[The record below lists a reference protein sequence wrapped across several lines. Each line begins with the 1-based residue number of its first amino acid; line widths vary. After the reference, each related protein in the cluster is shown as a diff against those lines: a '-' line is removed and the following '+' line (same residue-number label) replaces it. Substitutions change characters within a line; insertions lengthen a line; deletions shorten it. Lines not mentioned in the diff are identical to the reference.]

1 MKARYEPRG
10 RKVVSGYRAFLCGL
24 PSSFHH
30 LAGQYLRAAESCEM
44 TDGFPRVKLFL
55 YCRSIELS
63 LKAFLLAKGVALSKL
78 KGKKGI
84 GHNLERG
91 LEEAKLLGLLDV
103 VEVTCLYEEELRKAN
118 YYYVK
123 KQGTEY
129 LDDYEVVMKGS
140 HLASLKVLSEFGSML
155 VEKLEEPMREL
166 VEILVDK
173 YSGAGSEDCLG

>member
-1 MKARYEPRG
+1 MDARDEVRG
-10 RKVVSGYRAFLCGL
+10 RKVVGGYTAFICML
-24 PSSFHH
+24 PGSFRH
-30 LAGQYLRAAESCEM
+30 LADDYLRAAEGCEAR
-44 TDGFPRVKLFL
+44 DDFPRVKLFL
-55 YCRSIELS
+55 YCKSIELS
-63 LKAFLLAKGVALSKL
+63 LKAFLFAKGVPLAEM
-78 KGKKGI
+78 KGREGI

-91 LEEAKLLGLLDV
+91 LEKAKFVGLLDI
-103 VEVTCLYEEELRKAN
+103 VEVPCLYEEELRKAN

-140 HLASLKVLSEFGSML
+140 QFPSLKVLSGFASML

-173 YSGAGSEDCLG
+173 YSGAGREDYLG